1 MNKKEIAC
9 GKAPKRTP
17 GFGAQSMSN
26 PQLRSFIQNEGS
38 QEAKAALAA
47 ITGTAS
53 RGQLCV
59 IMHMFRAGRAE
70 IKKGDGQGSLNLNS
84 PKKVVRNFNLSS
96 PNLSPMKELQVF
108 AFSEELKKKKLRDIL
123 RSMRLKKAGPAMNR
137 RRPRI
142 DFSRLP
148 INLRETARKNFAA
161 RSKKKGSPN
170 SSNYYSSN
178 SNYKLLPE
186 IPEGAG
192 NNYRRGN
199 KIIKEK
205 KASRFQKKIEPKKV
219 SIKAFIT
226 KRQMFERPK
235 FLRFPS
241 LAKNVTRRVPTVV
254 SAYRSTPTL
263 KITKLQLKAADDL
276 RWKMYEEAMKTQS
289 NDISNNNKSALANK
303 LLKNALNKVRRG
315 EVPLPV
321 LKRGV
326 IRKPV
331 GVKKMLTNIFGSSS
345 SGSSSSSNSIRS
357 NLTANSNISGSAG
370 SSSASS
376 SPNKKPVVKKA
387 GAMKSILK
395 K

>member
-26 PQLRSFIQNEGS
+26 PKLKAFIQSEGS

-47 ITGTAS
+47 VTGTPS

-59 IMHMFRAGRAE
+59 IMHMFRAGRVE
-70 IKKGDGQGSLNLNS
+70 IKKGEGQGSLNLNS
-84 PKKVVRNFNLSS
+84 PKKVAKNFNLSS

-108 AFSEELKKKKLRDIL
+108 ALGEELKKRRLRDIL
-123 RSMRLKKAGPAMNR
+123 RSMIPMKKAPALNR
-137 RRPRI
+137 RKPRI

-148 INLRETARKNFAA
+148 LYMRDAARKEFAA
-161 RSKKKGSPN
+161 RKKESNN
-170 SSNYYSSN
+170 SNNYYSSN
-178 SNYKLLPE
+178 NNYKLLPE

-199 KIIKEK
+199 KIVKEK

-219 SIKAFIT
+219 SIKAFVT
-226 KRQMFERPK
+226 KKQVFEKSK
-235 FLRFPS
+235 FLKFPM
-241 LAKNVTRRVPTVV
+241 LTKNSTKRVPTIA
-254 SAYRSTPTL
+254 SAYRYTPSL
-263 KITKLQLKAADDL
+263 KITKLQLKAADNL
-276 RWKMYEEAMKTQS
+276 RWKMYEEAMKNQTD
-289 NDISNNNKSALANK
+289 DISNNNKSALANK

-326 IRKPV
+326 VRKPV
-331 GVKKMLTNIFGSSS
+331 GNKKEFKNIFGSSS
-345 SGSSSSSNSIRS
+345 SGSDSNSVRS
-357 NLTANSNISGSAG
+357 NLTANSNISGY
-370 SSSASS
+370 SSSSSS
-376 SPNKKPVVKKA
+376 SPVFMKKV